1 MSVLADFHML
11 SRKSGATQQCSGKS
25 DISEERLHIS
35 CLHKPGHK
43 CVGKLPCVTDY
54 CFCQISGKLSP
65 FGFSS
70 YLSERPSVLA
80 PRDLFWG

>member
-1 MSVLADFHML
+1 ML
-11 SRKSGATQQCSGKS
+11 WKDS
-25 DISEERLHIS
+25 DISEERLRVS

-43 CVGKLPCVTDY
+43 YIGKLPCVTDY
-54 CFCQISGKLSP
+54 CFCQVSGKLSP